1 MISQKAKVVPHLVV
15 ILKSVS
21 LLWLKKRNLTEKI
34 LVLLYVNA
42 Y

>member
-21 LLWLKKRNLTEKI
+21 LLWLKKRKLTEKI
-34 LVLLYVNA
+34 CIYIQ
-42 Y
+42 